1 MSSKRKSAMAA
12 AAAALAA
19 GAALAEMSFD
29 DVKRWTEARDREC
42 ILSRERVSVGNDDF
56 IVEHWKNPKD
66 GREWR
71 TNKVF
76 KVVGARQ
83 PTTWAKELERL
94 GAEIEKWTAQTAAYS
109 NLYAAA
115 TAKID
120 GEIADLE
127 AKIERYEGYKA
138 KYPLLKTVWE
148 ALVSDAQSRIRILR
162 ALSKEDGE

>member
-1 MSSKRKSAMAA
+1 MCSKAA
-12 AAAALAA
+12 IVAVAAALAS
-19 GAALAEMSFD
+19 GAAFAEMSFD

-42 ILSRERVSVGNDDF
+42 ILSRERVSVGNEDF
-56 IVEHWKNPKD
+56 IVEHWRNPRD

-94 GAEIEKWTAQTAAYS
+94 NAEIEKWTAQSAAFS

-115 TAKID
+115 NAKIG

-127 AKIERYEGYKA
+127 AKIEKYEGYET

-148 ALVSDAQSRIRILR
+148 ALINDAQNRIKILE
-162 ALSKEDGE
+162 AISKEDGE